1 MELFDKP
8 ETMRDLIG
16 LAVTVDRTIKA
27 MKGGVA
33 DQLLR
38 FAKDSDTVEAFIGA
52 CAVEEEWIKSS
63 DAGDLRTDKLPDCW
77 TQAKSDIKSAWS
89 KGLDPKKYPTYSKLK
104 QAKVALGKSD
114 ASKATPKAAPQAA
127 EPTKTGGKPGRATND
142 PRNGNSSPKD
152 DDAVPDVT
160 RDEALASGEVVY
172 ADSTQIIPEYL
183 LKTAKMLAAMP
194 DTPFRAKAVKNVEAA
209 AKMAHDLH
217 FSNSRV
223 GNKQRGKP
231 QAVAA

>member
-38 FAKDSDTVEAFIGA
+38 FAKESNTVEEFIGA
-52 CAVEEEWIKSS
+52 CTTEEEWIKSS
-63 DAGDLRTDKLPDCW
+63 DAGDLQTERLPDCW
-77 TQAKSDIKSAWS
+77 TQAKSDIKGAWS
-89 KGLDPKKYPTYSKLK
+89 KGLDPKKYTTYSKLK
-104 QAKVALGKSD
+104 QAKVALGKTD
-114 ASKATPKAAPQAA
+114 APKADKPKPATTDKP
-127 EPTKTGGKPGRATND
+127 KGDNKPGRASND
-142 PRNGNSSPKD
+142 PRNGNSSAKD
-152 DDAVPDVT
+152 DDAVADVT

-172 ADSTQIIPEYL
+172 ANSTQIVPDYL
-183 LKTAKMLAAMP
+183 LKTAKMLAALP

-209 AKMAHDLH
+209 AKMAHDMH
-217 FSNSRV
+217 FSNKRA

>member
-38 FAKDSDTVEAFIGA
+38 FAKDSDTVEAFVGA

-114 ASKATPKAAPQAA
+114 APKAAPKPATTDKPA
-127 EPTKTGGKPGRATND
+127 TTGKPGRASND
-142 PRNGNSSPKD
+142 PRNGNSSAKD

-172 ADSTQIIPEYL
+172 ADATQIIPDYL
-183 LKTAKMLAAMP
+183 LKTAKLLAAMP

-209 AKMAHDLH
+209 AKMAHDMH